1 MSTDV
6 RTILITG
13 AAHGLGREAAS
24 QLAGAGHHVIIT
36 ARKADAAA
44 QAAEELGRRVDALPV
59 DLDVTDDA
67 SVAAAADALTA
78 TPGRLD
84 TLINNAA
91 AYVDWTE
98 MGSTADLT
106 AAHKVLDAN
115 LFGAWRTIKA
125 LLPLLQRSE
134 APRIVNVSSGA
145 GSHEDPAFGLRSR
158 GGAAASYGISKAAL
172 NALTSTIATELAG
185 SHVLVNSVCPGLT
198 ATFPGAETMGA
209 RPVEASARGVVW
221 AATLP
226 TAGPTGGFFRDAEA
240 LPW

>member
-1 MSTDV
+1 MSIAV

-13 AAHGLGREAAS
+13 AAHGLGREVAS

-44 QAAEELGRRVDALPV
+44 RTAEELGQRVDALPV
-59 DLDVTDDA
+59 DLDVSDDA
-67 SVAAAADALTA
+67 SVAAAAAALTA

-84 TLINNAA
+84 TPINNAA

-106 AAHKVLDAN
+106 TAHQVLGTN
-115 LFGAWRTIKA
+115 LFGAWRTSKA

-134 APRIVNVSSGA
+134 APRIVNISSGA

-158 GGAAASYGISKAAL
+158 GGAAAAAL
-172 NALTSTIATELAG
+172 NALTSTLATEPADTTI
-185 SHVLVNSVCPGLT
+185 LVNSVCPGLT
-198 ATFPGAETMGA
+198 ATFPGAKDMGA
-209 RPVEASARGVVW
+209 RPVEDSARGVVW

-226 TAGPTGGFFRDAEA
+226 DNGPTGGFFRDTEL